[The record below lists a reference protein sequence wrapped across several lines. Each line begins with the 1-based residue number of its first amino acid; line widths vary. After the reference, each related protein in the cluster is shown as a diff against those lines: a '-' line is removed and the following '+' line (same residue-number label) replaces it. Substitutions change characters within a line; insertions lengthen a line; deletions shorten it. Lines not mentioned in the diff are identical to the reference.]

1 VGQVAQREQRILRRH
16 QLSSVHHSPNQNVV
30 DRRGDA
36 QAKSPMQGKARRDR
50 FRRRIASED
59 LSVSGSARRRLW
71 VQTNTANEVR
81 HLQVVNRRCR
91 ELMED
96 HRMKRAANKKDREA
110 FKGSHH
116 NNELARL
123 AQQNAASHRDSP
135 KAGRENR
142 KKERHPRGHNSCDAI
157 VAATPEPKIPGSLVF
172 DTNAAVAAI
181 TDRRQRAT
189 VRDRRYSRVKLSS
202 YIDR

>member
-1 VGQVAQREQRILRRH
+1 
-16 QLSSVHHSPNQNVV
+16 
-30 DRRGDA
+30 
-36 QAKSPMQGKARRDR
+36 R

-71 VQTNTANEVR
+71 AQTNAANEVR

-96 HRMKRAANKKDREA
+96 HRMKRAANKKGRRAFAVNRHNSGGVRLTQRNADR
-110 FKGSHH
+110 
-116 NNELARL
+116 
-123 AQQNAASHRDSP
+123 QRDSP
-135 KAGRENR
+135 KAARENR
-142 KKERHPRGHNSCDAI
+142 KKEHHRRGHNSSDAI

-181 TDRRQRAT
+181 SDRRQRTT